1 MDQLINCINKLQDI
15 FATIGSGQIS
25 LPQIAV
31 VGSQSSGK
39 SSVLETIVGKDF
51 LPRGCGIVTRRPL
64 VLQLI
69 NSTYEYGEFLHKRGT
84 KFTNFE
90 DIRREIEIETDRIT
104 GKTKNISKEPINL
117 TIYSPNVINLTLID
131 LPGLTKVAVEGQ
143 PSDIG
148 VQIRD
153 LVLHY
158 IKQKNTIILAISASN
173 VDLAN
178 SDAIQIAKEVDPNGE
193 RTIGVMTKPDLCDN
207 GTNILSILNGESYH
221 LKHGFIAVK
230 NRSQDDINK
239 NIPIQKARE
248 SEMLYFYSHPDYSSI
263 SEKQG
268 TMYLAKKLN
277 EMLGNHIKS
286 TLPFLKKQLEDN
298 LTKTNENLNKIEYI
312 GDNETKFLEL
322 LQNFNKKLT
331 MILYGSTDLS
341 NNSDVTKL
349 KEFFNVTIY
358 SMTKTKYSNIS
369 ADIKSD
375 VRKAIQNSGGIERG
389 TIFVPDAGW
398 KNVCKFYISMFNET
412 INKFISMCKD
422 ELINILMKSS
432 DVLINY
438 TKLKELVEE
447 ILLNEINILEQNCKD
462 YMQQY
467 INIQSKYINDEN
479 KYFRNMKTESIIE
492 YNVDPNKIIFEGT
505 FDVQKKSEKIF
516 GSDVKQRYFQ
526 LTSIT
531 LTEFSDNIKNEKKN
545 TIHIQGLYLKDVSDK
560 NIQLYDNTN
569 LVYDIKSSDTTL
581 IQTFKSWL
589 LYTGVQLAKKSTT
602 KIETEDLKLNGQIE
616 TSCTLV
622 DSYMDV
628 FLQNISCFSSGA
640 FKALVIDDLL
650 SMAGIKLQIELKKRN
665 NLDMLLSENQAIKQK
680 RESLIAISTSLKR
693 SLEIIKTINIPQ
705 SQSQSQNLTST
716 SISLDVDNKDIKKV
730 PPRPKQRI
738 STKVNISE

>member
-15 FATIGSGQIS
+15 FATIGSGQIN

-69 NSTYEYGEFLHKRGT
+69 NSQNEYGEFLHKRGI
-84 KFTNFE
+84 KFENFE
-90 DIRREIEIETDRIT
+90 DIRKEIEIETDRIT
-104 GKTKNISKEPINL
+104 GKTKNISKDPINL

-178 SDAIQIAKEVDPNGE
+178 SDAIQISKEVDPNGE
-193 RTIGVMTKPDLCDN
+193 RTIGVMTKPDLCDS
-207 GTNILSILNGESYH
+207 GTNILSILNGDSYY

-248 SEMLYFYSHPDYSSI
+248 SEMLYFYSHSDYSSI

-298 LTKTNENLNKIEYI
+298 LSKTNENLNKIEYI

-322 LQNFNKKLT
+322 LQNFNKKIT

-358 SMTKTKYSNIS
+358 SMTKTRYSNIS
-369 ADIKSD
+369 SDIKID

-398 KNVCKFYISMFNET
+398 KNVCKYYISMFNET
-412 INKFISMCKD
+412 INKFISLCKD
-422 ELINILMKSS
+422 ELINILIKSS

-438 TKLKELVEE
+438 SKLKELVEE
-447 ILLNEINILEQNCKD
+447 ILLNEINILEQKCKD
-462 YMQQY
+462 YMLQY

-505 FDVQKKSEKIF
+505 FDISKKTEKIF
-516 GSDVKQRYFQ
+516 GSDIKQRYFQ
-526 LTSIT
+526 LSSIV

-545 TIHIQGLYLKDVSDK
+545 SIHIHGLYLKDITDK
-560 NIQLYDNTN
+560 NIQLYDNSTN
-569 LVYDIKSSDTTL
+569 TLLYDIKSSDTSH

-602 KIETEDLKLNGQIE
+602 KIDTEDLKLNGQIE

-628 FLQNISCFSSGA
+628 FLQNISCFSSQA
-640 FKALVIDDLL
+640 FKAIVIDDLL
-650 SMAGIKLQIELKKRN
+650 NMAGIKLQIELKKRN
-665 NLDMLLSENQAIKQK
+665 KLDILLSENQAIKQK
-680 RESLIAISTSLKR
+680 KESLIAISTSLKK
-693 SLEIIKTINIPQ
+693 SLEIIKTINIE
-705 SQSQSQNLTST
+705 T
-716 SISLDVDNKDIKKV
+716 IDEAKIKKI
-730 PPRPKQRI
+730 PPRPKQRASI
-738 STKVNISE
+738 PIQIPE